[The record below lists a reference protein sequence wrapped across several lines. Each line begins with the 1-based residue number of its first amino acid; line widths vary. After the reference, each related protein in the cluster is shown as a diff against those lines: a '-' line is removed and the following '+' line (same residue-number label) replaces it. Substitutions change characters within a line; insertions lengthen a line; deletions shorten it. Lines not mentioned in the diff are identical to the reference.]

1 MEKLSIEAILD
12 AELHDWRKLAQA
24 LHARYRTPDFSA
36 GVAFVTAVALAAEAS
51 DHNPEIKM
59 TGECVDLSLCTHQ
72 AGRWVTQKDLDM
84 ARAISDIAKAQGLTP
99 DPGGITQ
106 LELALDTAHENRVGP
121 FWSAVLTGSPTNKIY
136 DSVFDPEDRV
146 PSVRFQGTD
155 EHETPR
161 QRWHFDLWLAPEE
174 AEPRIELAV
183 AAGGTVVDD
192 SEAPSFT
199 VLADPDGNKV
209 CVCTYLGRD

>member
-12 AELHDWRKLAQA
+12 AELREWRKLAQA

-36 GVAFVTAVALAAEAS
+36 GAAFVSAVASVCEAS

-59 TGECVDLSLCTHQ
+59 TGESVALSLCTHQ

-84 ARAISDIAKAQGLTP
+84 ARAISDIARAQGLTP
-99 DPGGITQ
+99 DPAGITQ

-121 FWSAVLTGSPTNKIY
+121 FWSAVLTGSPANKIY

-146 PSVRFQGTD
+146 PAVWFQGTD

-161 QRWHFDLWLAPEE
+161 QRWHFDLWVAPEE
-174 AEPRIELAV
+174 AESRIERAV
-183 AAGGTVVDD
+183 AAGGTVIDD

-199 VLADPDGNKV
+199 VIADPDGNKV
-209 CVCTYLGRD
+209 CICTYLGRE

>member
-1 MEKLSIEAILD
+1 M
-12 AELHDWRKLAQA
+12 R
-24 LHARYRTPDFSA
+24 R
-36 GVAFVTAVALAAEAS
+36 
-51 DHNPEIKM
+51 
-59 TGECVDLSLCTHQ
+59 
-72 AGRWVTQKDLDM
+72 
-84 ARAISDIAKAQGLTP
+84 ISERLTP
-99 DPGGITQ
+99 DPGGVTQ

-146 PSVRFQGTD
+146 PSVWFQGTD